1 MIRFPSAFFV
11 TGTDT
16 VVGKTFVCAL
26 LMAGLKGS
34 YWKPIQSGG
43 EISDTD
49 YVKQV
54 TGLDG
59 SHFLKEVYKLKRPLS
74 PHAAA
79 MLEGISIEM
88 NKISIRTR
96 IDVEPGIEVGHNTI
110 AERNGATPTDR
121 SPLLAEHLP
130 GKVFPLPLIVEGSG
144 GLMAPINETQFMID
158 VIKKLRLP
166 VLIVARSTLGTIN
179 HTVLTVRQ
187 LRAYQ
192 IEILGV
198 IMNGPLN
205 RLNREAIEHYGSV
218 PVIAETARIRDVNPA
233 SLETL
238 FQQKFSSYT
247 PVQAITA
254 PPTVP
259 GHAIHSQR
267 DIFRI

>member
-49 YVKQV
+49 YVKQA
-54 TGLDG
+54 TGLDD
-59 SHFLKEVYKLKRPLS
+59 SHFLKEVYRLKRPLS

-79 MLEGISIEM
+79 MLEGVSIEM
-88 NKISIRTR
+88 NR
-96 IDVEPGIEVGHNTI
+96 IAMP
-110 AERNGATPTDR
+110 TPIY
-121 SPLLAEHLP
+121 AEHSTDN
-130 GKVFPLPLIVEGSG
+130 GHSQVFRPPLIVEGAG
-144 GLMAPINETQFMID
+144 GLMVPLNETQLMID
-158 VIKKLRLP
+158 VIKKFQLP

-179 HTVLTVRQ
+179 HTVLTIRQ
-187 LRAYQ
+187 LRSYE

-205 RLNREAIEHYGSV
+205 RLNKEAIEHYGKV
-218 PVIAETARIRDVNPA
+218 QVLAEIDRIRDINPV
-233 SLETL
+233 SLENL
-238 FQQKFSSYT
+238 FQQRLSGYA
-247 PVQAITA
+247 PMRAVAAPQAVATGLI
-254 PPTVP
+254 
-259 GHAIHSQR
+259 
-267 DIFRI
+267 